1 MSENQPTR
9 HRPVEAPSL
18 DTPEAL
24 AVGGFHDD
32 EGYEDEYRAPAS
44 AEQVGPLRAV
54 RLLYR
59 HYWNSRGE
67 ASASEF
73 WWALSYLLM
82 GTVLIVGLASWLN
95 TLIESDQASSIAR
108 TLFMFLVVLI
118 PLWVAANIGPAI
130 TLTARR
136 RRAVQNEREKL

>member
-9 HRPVEAPSL
+9 HTPVEAPSC

-32 EGYEDEYRAPAS
+32 EGYEDERRAPAS
-44 AEQVGPLRAV
+44 AEQVGPFRAV

-73 WWALSYLLM
+73 WWGLSYVLV
-82 GTVLIVGLASWLN
+82 GTVLIVGLVSWLN
-95 TLIESDQASSIAR
+95 ALIQSDEASSITR
-108 TLFMFLVVLI
+108 TLFMFLVVII
-118 PLWVAANIGPAI
+118 PLWVAANIGPVI

-136 RRAVQNEREKL
+136 RNAVRGKQK

>member
-9 HRPVEAPSL
+9 HAPVEAPSR

-24 AVGGFHDD
+24 ALGGFHDD
-32 EGYEDEYRAPAS
+32 ESYDDEYRTPAT
-44 AEQVGPLRAV
+44 AEQVGPFRAV

-73 WWALSYLLM
+73 WWGLAYVLV
-82 GTVLIVGLASWLN
+82 GTALIVGLTSWLN
-95 TLIESDQASSIAR
+95 TLTQAEDASSIAR
-108 TLFMFLVVLI
+108 TLFMFLVVVV
-118 PLWVAANIGPAI
+118 PLWVAANVGPVI
-130 TLTARR
+130 TLITRR
-136 RRAVQNEREKL
+136 RNAVKQQK